1 MLVAGPFFAKESREG
16 CGRVERQRVGEVGVA
31 LLKIHHGRKIMSGL
45 SIAAQF
51 PNEEP

>member
-1 MLVAGPFFAKESREG
+1 MLVAGTFLADEWGEA
-16 CGRVERQRVGEVGVA
+16 EGEVGVA
-31 LLKIHHGRKIMSGL
+31 LLKIHRGRKIMSGL